1 MTLDDAA
8 RDLYGLA
15 PSEFVAA
22 RAARVKKAKEAGDKD
37 LATAIGKLRKPT
49 VTAWTVNLL
58 AREAPDDVDALLQ
71 LGAALRSAQ
80 QKLSGDELRTLTG
93 QRQQAVNA
101 LAKKAGTLAAEHGHP
116 VNEGVLREV
125 GQTLTAALADPDVGE
140 QVHAGTVATAATY
153 EGFGPAGPGLAAVAE
168 APKDDPPKQDAQ
180 EDNPRQELDDALEAL
195 ESARAA
201 RDSAHEEVERAEDQ
215 LGDIDSR
222 ITELKEQLAHAEQ
235 ERQFART
242 AERAAQD
249 QLRSAQRQLDR
260 VERWV
265 ERARERVDGE

>member
-1 MTLDDAA
+1 MTLDEVA

-15 PSEFVAA
+15 PGEFVAA
-22 RAARVKKAKEAGDKD
+22 RTAKADAAKEAGDKE

-58 AREAPDDVDALLQ
+58 AREAPEDVESLLQ

-80 QKLSGDELRTLTG
+80 RKLSSAELRSLSG

-101 LAKKAGTLAAEHGHP
+101 LAKKAGELAAEHERP

-125 GQTLTAALADPDVGE
+125 GQTLNAALADPEVAE
-140 QVHAGTVATAATY
+140 QVHAGTLVTAATY
-153 EGFGPAGPGLAAVAE
+153 DGFGPAGPGLVAVDDTETAE
-168 APKDDPPKQDAQ
+168 PPT
-180 EDNPRQELDDALEAL
+180 EDNPRQDLDDALESL

-201 RDSAHEEVERAEDQ
+201 RDSAHAEVEQAADQ
-215 LGDIDSR
+215 LSDIDSR
-222 ITELKEQLAHAEQ
+222 ISELKEALTQAEH
-235 ERQFART
+235 ERQFRRS

-249 QLRSAQRQLDR
+249 QLRSAQKQLDR
-260 VERWV
+260 AERWAD
-265 ERARERVDGE
+265 RARDRVDSE

>member
-1 MTLDDAA
+1 MTLDEVA
-8 RDLYGLA
+8 RDLYGL
-15 PSEFVAA
+15 PPGEFVAA
-22 RAARVKKAKEAGDKD
+22 RTAEADAAKEAGDKE

-58 AREAPDDVDALLQ
+58 AREAPEDVEALLQ

-80 QKLSGDELRTLTG
+80 RKLSGAELRSLTG

-101 LAKKAGTLAAEHGHP
+101 LAKKAGTLAAEHERP

-125 GQTLTAALADPDVGE
+125 GQTLNAALADPEVAE
-140 QVHAGTVATAATY
+140 QVHAGTLVTAATY
-153 EGFGPAGPGLAAVAE
+153 DGFGPAGPGLVAVDDAEPAE
-168 APKDDPPKQDAQ
+168 APA
-180 EDNPRQELDDALEAL
+180 EDNPRHDLDDALESL
-195 ESARAA
+195 ESARTT
-201 RDSAHEEVERAEDQ
+201 RDSAHEEADRAADQ

-222 ITELKEQLAHAEQ
+222 ITELKEALAQAEQ
-235 ERQFART
+235 ERQFARA

-249 QLRSAQRQLDR
+249 QLRSAQKQLDR
-260 VERWV
+260 AERWV